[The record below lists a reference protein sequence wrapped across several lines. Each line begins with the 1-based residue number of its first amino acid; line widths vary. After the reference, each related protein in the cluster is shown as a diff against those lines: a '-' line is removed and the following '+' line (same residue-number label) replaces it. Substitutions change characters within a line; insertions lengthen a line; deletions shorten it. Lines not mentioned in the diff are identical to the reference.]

1 MTYYVHETSAYF
13 GVDLS
18 TIGITVDNSITP
30 KALLVDTT
38 IAAQTLYLEWWAE
51 PSEAQDTIIYHS
63 FTLEIAAAC
72 DATTLAMGTPQHAF
86 QSYTF
91 EGGSGVQTFTFA
103 PAEYDTALCPV
114 PDVSVEI

>member
-1 MTYYVHETSAYF
+1 MHETTTYA

-18 TIGITVDNSITP
+18 TIGITVDNSVTP

-38 IAAQTLYLEWWAE
+38 IAAQTLYMEWWAE

-72 DATTLAMGTPQHAF
+72 DPTTLAMGTPQHAS

-91 EGGSGVQTFTFA
+91 GGGTGVQTFTFA
-103 PAEYDTALCPV
+103 PAVYDTALCAV